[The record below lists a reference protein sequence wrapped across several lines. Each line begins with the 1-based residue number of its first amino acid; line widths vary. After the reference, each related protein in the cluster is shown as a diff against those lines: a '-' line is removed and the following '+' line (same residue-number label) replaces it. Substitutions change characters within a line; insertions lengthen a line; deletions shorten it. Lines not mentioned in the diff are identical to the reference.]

1 MVAHAMGCDLD
12 QLSANNGIASLAI
25 TPANTDA
32 IPPIATVMESR
43 VDFRVCILRAFEG
56 LRGAGP
62 TGAYEYHAYS
72 AEAGDDGKFYAFNI
86 KAR

>member
-1 MVAHAMGCDLD
+1 MGFDLD
-12 QLSANNGIASLAI
+12 KLSANNSIASLTI

-32 IPPIATVMESR
+32 IPPIATVMESGG
-43 VDFRVCILRAFEG
+43 DFRVCILRAFEG
-56 LRGAGP
+56 LRVAGP
-62 TGAYEYHAYS
+62 TDAYEYHAHS